1 MSCLISV
8 VRIQPRSSC
17 WSCLV
22 CRVAFSAT
30 ATVEMTMHAF
40 KGGDLEVMGL
50 LLGKIE
56 NKVFYVLS
64 VFPLPVEGTETR
76 VNAQSQAN
84 EYIVNFLETL
94 QLSGNT
100 DYVVG
105 WYHSHPGYGC
115 WLSGIDVNTQKIN
128 QQYQDPFLAVV
139 IDPHE
144 TIKTE
149 KVAIGGFRTF
159 PENHSGNTTT
169 QSQQS
174 IPLEKVEEYGVHAHE
189 YYEVGSSFFKSS
201 GDEFVLQ
208 VIKRNHWADCLTH
221 ESSHDTV
228 RDSIVIREIKQVA
241 QKVKHS
247 MSKKVEESR
256 LSEVVAG
263 GCLVRKKV
271 DAPQVHLKS
280 ISARGNQLAALS
292 WNDAMA
298 DVVKDLLFL

>member
-1 MSCLISV
+1 M
-8 VRIQPRSSC
+8 
-17 WSCLV
+17 
-22 CRVAFSAT
+22 
-30 ATVEMTMHAF
+30 EMALHAN

-56 NKVFYVLS
+56 QRVFYVLR

-94 QLSGNT
+94 QMSGNT

-115 WLSGIDVNTQKIN
+115 WLSGIDVNTQRIN

-144 TIKTE
+144 TIKTD

-159 PENHSGNTTT
+159 PEDHSGNRT
-169 QSQQS
+169 SESRQS

-189 YYEVGSSFFKSS
+189 YYEIESSFFRPS
-201 GDEFVLQ
+201 GDAFVLQ
-208 VIKRNHWADCLTH
+208 VIKRDHWADCLTQGA
-221 ESSHDTV
+221 SDMV
-228 RDSIVIREIKQVA
+228 KDSIVIREIEQVA

-247 MSKKVEESR
+247 MKKKIEESR
-256 LSEVVAG
+256 ASEVIIG
-263 GCLVRKKV
+263 GGIVRKRS
-271 DAPQVHLKS
+271 DAPHIHLKS
-280 ISARGNQLAALS
+280 ISSRGNHLAALS
-292 WNDAMA
+292 WNDAITH
-298 DVVKDLLFL
+298 VVKDLLFL

>member
-1 MSCLISV
+1 
-8 VRIQPRSSC
+8 
-17 WSCLV
+17 
-22 CRVAFSAT
+22 
-30 ATVEMTMHAF
+30 MHAK

-56 NKVFYVLS
+56 KKVFYVLS

-115 WLSGIDVNTQKIN
+115 WLSGIDVNTQRIN

-144 TIKTE
+144 TIKTDT
-149 KVAIGGFRTF
+149 VAIGGFRTF
-159 PENHSGNTTT
+159 PEDHTGNARS

-189 YYEVGSSFFKSS
+189 YYEIGSSFFKSS

-221 ESSHDTV
+221 EPSDKMK
-228 RDSIVIREIKQVA
+228 DSIVIREIEQVA

-247 MSKKVEESR
+247 MAKKMEETR
-256 LSEVVAG
+256 ASEVVAG
-263 GCLVRKKV
+263 GSVVRLRGET
-271 DAPQVHLKS
+271 PQVHLKS
-280 ISARGNQLAALS
+280 ISSRGNQLAALS
-292 WNDAMA
+292 WNDAMTH
-298 DVVKDLLFL
+298 VVKDLLFL

>member
-1 MSCLISV
+1 MLLWGFDGCLLMECV
-8 VRIQPRSSC
+8 Y
-17 WSCLV
+17 
-22 CRVAFSAT
+22 RVAFSAT
-30 ATVEMTMHAF
+30 ATMEMAIHA
-40 KGGDLEVMGL
+40 KQGGDLEVMGL

-56 NKVFYVLS
+56 KKVFYVLS

-115 WLSGIDVNTQKIN
+115 WLSGIDVNTQRIN

-144 TIKTE
+144 TIKTDT
-149 KVAIGGFRTF
+149 VAIGGFRTF
-159 PENHSGNTTT
+159 PEDHTGNARS

-189 YYEVGSSFFKSS
+189 YYEIGSSFFKSS

-221 ESSHDTV
+221 EPSDKMK
-228 RDSIVIREIKQVA
+228 DYIVIREIEQVA
-241 QKVKHS
+241 EKVKHS
-247 MSKKVEESR
+247 IAKKMEETR
-256 LSEVVAG
+256 ASEVVVG
-263 GCLVRKKV
+263 GSVMKLRGET
-271 DAPQVHLKS
+271 PRVHLKS
-280 ISARGNQLAALS
+280 ISSRGNQLAALS
-292 WNDAMA
+292 WNNAMTQ
-298 DVVKDLLFL
+298 VVKDLLFL